1 MQQNRLFIFL
11 ITACSFIVSQAACG
25 NANFRE
31 GRRALD
37 RGEHQLAISELS
49 KAVQEQP
56 ENPTFL
62 RELGIAYL
70 QSNQYE
76 EAVQFL
82 EQARRLAPRDGRV
95 ALHLGLAYE
104 RLEKLDQALATYDAS
119 TELDVSGELAPEL
132 RAAAHRLAFKMKTF
146 PARQEANTNENHN
159 VSPNTLAVF
168 YFRNVAE
175 LKEWEPLLKGLAATL
190 IEDLATVRSLHL
202 IERSKIE
209 EFLKDND
216 LTPAKLYDRFTA
228 PRAGRALGVYRVI
241 VGGASTAGEAA
252 ILIDAG
258 VLETASGAL
267 VGRSISSGGRINDIM
282 RIEKE
287 LVFALLQQL
296 GVPLSESERESI
308 AKLPTESAQAFA
320 SYCRGLEAADRQDL
334 TRAQKFFD
342 EALHLDSDFRAAK
355 KELEKLAAEARN
367 D

>member
-1 MQQNRLFIFL
+1 MQQNRLFTFL
-11 ITACSFIVSQAACG
+11 VTACLVAISQVACG

-37 RGEHQLAISELS
+37 RGDHQLAISELS
-49 KAVQEQP
+49 KAVQKQP
-56 ENPTFL
+56 ANPAFL

-76 EAVQFL
+76 EALQFL
-82 EQARRLAPRDGRV
+82 DQARRLAPRDARV

-104 RLEKLDQALATYDAS
+104 RLEKFDQALATYGTS
-119 TELDVSGELAPEL
+119 TELDASGELAQEL

-146 PARQEANTNENHN
+146 SAGQEANSDEDHDF
-159 VSPNTLAVF
+159 SPNSLAVL

-202 IERSKIE
+202 IERAKIE

-258 VLETASGAL
+258 VLETASGTL
-267 VGRSISSGGRINDIM
+267 VGRSVSFGGRLSEIL

-287 LVFALLQQL
+287 LAFALLQQL
-296 GVPLSESERESI
+296 GVALSESERESI
-308 AKLPTESAQAFA
+308 AKVPTESAQAFA
-320 SYCRGLEAADRQDL
+320 SYCRGLEAADRRDL
-334 TRAQKFFD
+334 TRAQKFFK
-342 EALHLDSDFRAAK
+342 EALDLDSDFRAAK
-355 KELEKLAAEARN
+355 NELEKLAAETRKE
-367 D
+367 